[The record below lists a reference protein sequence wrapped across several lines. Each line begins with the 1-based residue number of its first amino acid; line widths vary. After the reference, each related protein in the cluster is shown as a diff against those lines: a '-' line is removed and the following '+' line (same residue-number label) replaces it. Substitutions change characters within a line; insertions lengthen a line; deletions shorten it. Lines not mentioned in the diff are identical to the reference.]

1 MMTRHYKVAG
11 HTFTVSG
18 KDELFEQM
26 GNYEP
31 FECEGGERIG
41 RRKAGGGQSST
52 VILLWE
58 TKCLNIWRERGQ
70 RVV

>member
-1 MMTRHYKVAG
+1 MMTRYYKVAG
-11 HTFTVSG
+11 HVFAVSG
-18 KDELFEQM
+18 KA
-26 GNYEP
+26 
-31 FECEGGERIG
+31 ERIG

-70 RVV
+70 RGVWYYPKTTTKVGSS